1 MTKNQT
7 TITLFVVGIVASI
20 VVSVFLPSTATL
32 VINAT
37 FALTV
42 LHFLFGD

>member
-7 TITLFVVGIVASI
+7 TITLFVVGIAASI
-20 VVSVFLPSTATL
+20 AVAVFLPSASTL